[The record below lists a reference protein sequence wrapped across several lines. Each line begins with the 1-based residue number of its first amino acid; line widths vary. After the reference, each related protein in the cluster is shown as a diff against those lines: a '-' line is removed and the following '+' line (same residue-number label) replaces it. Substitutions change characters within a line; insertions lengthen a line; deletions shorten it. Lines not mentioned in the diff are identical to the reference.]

1 MLRRIVYVS
10 MVIAVFCG
18 LTEARRCSEMLRDQP
33 CAVEGLTP
41 LKLRCDH
48 LTGKFFQIKSLFV
61 QYRFGVWTEVIEAQS
76 LANTEC
82 RNSRNLDHN
91 LEYYC
96 TVTEKSLC
104 PYADRMRNVKIQYF
118 CWELDPDLLNG
129 FVSEEGG
136 WVE

>member
-1 MLRRIVYVS
+1 MTV
-10 MVIAVFCG
+10 VIAVFYG
-18 LTEARRCSEMLRDQP
+18 LTEARRCSKMLRDQT
-33 CAVEGLTP
+33 CVVEGFAP
-41 LKLRCDH
+41 VKLRCDH

-82 RNSRNLDHN
+82 RNSRDLDIN

-96 TVTEKSLC
+96 TVTEESLC
-104 PYADRMRNVKIQYF
+104 PYADRMRKVKIEYF

-129 FVSEEGG
+129 FAPGQTG
-136 WVE
+136 WVK